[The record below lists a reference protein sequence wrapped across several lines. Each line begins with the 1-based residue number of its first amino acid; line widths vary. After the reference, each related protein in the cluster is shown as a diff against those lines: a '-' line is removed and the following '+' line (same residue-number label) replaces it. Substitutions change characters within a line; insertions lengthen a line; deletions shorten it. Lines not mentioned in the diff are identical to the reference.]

1 MNSCKGKK
9 NKGMVLEVGYEEYRG
24 CFEENTEVGTWC
36 REIEI
41 SLQKRL
47 FIKLTQPMVI
57 NLLTEFFEAV
67 SCNRLQ
73 ILEM

>member
-9 NKGMVLEVGYEEYRG
+9 LLTIYKLEGVVNKGIMLEVGYEEYRG
-24 CFEENTEVGTWC
+24 CFEENTEVGTWG

-47 FIKLTQPMVI
+47 FIKHAQAI
-57 NLLTEFFEAV
+57 
-67 SCNRLQ
+67 
-73 ILEM
+73 